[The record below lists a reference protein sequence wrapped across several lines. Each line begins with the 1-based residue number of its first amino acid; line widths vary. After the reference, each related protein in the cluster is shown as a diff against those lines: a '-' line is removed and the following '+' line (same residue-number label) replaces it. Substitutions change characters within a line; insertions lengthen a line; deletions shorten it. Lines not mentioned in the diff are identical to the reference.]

1 MSYLK
6 ILIVE
11 GNDPKNN
18 EFFVK
23 AAKASC
29 SENLKNLV
37 LKLESNSTI
46 KIINPARDEDT
57 KSALENINEYHG
69 IIFTGGAMRL
79 NDMTDEIKKHINFA
93 SNCFQ
98 HENKILAICW
108 GLQVCSVAAGGK
120 VAPGKNGAHVGIA
133 SDIEI
138 NAEGK
143 KNLIYKDK
151 KLRFTS
157 PAFNYDEVCEIPSGA
172 TLLSSDKVNKVMGL
186 YFTSGKSKIWGLQY
200 HPDYEYWQMINLSNG
215 RKERILKNGH
225 FKNDNE
231 FQNHLVYIKE
241 EEKKLDFKNRTC
253 EIRNWLNH
261 IKLDL

>member
-1 MSYLK
+1 MSNLN

-37 LKLESNSTI
+37 LKLAPNSTI

-57 KSALENINEYHG
+57 KSILKNINNYHG

-79 NDMTDEIKKHINFA
+79 NDMTEEIKKHIDFA
-93 SNCFQ
+93 SNCFKY
-98 HENKILAICW
+98 ENNILAICW

-120 VAPGKNGAHVGIA
+120 VAQGKNGAHVGIA

-138 NAEGK
+138 NDDGK
-143 KNLIYKDK
+143 KNLIYKNK
-151 KLRFTS
+151 KLKFTS
-157 PAFNYDEVCEIPSGA
+157 PAFNYDEVCEIPQGA
-172 TLLSSDKVNKVMGL
+172 TLLSSDKVNQVM
-186 YFTSGKSKIWGLQY
+186 
-200 HPDYEYWQMINLSNG
+200 
-215 RKERILKNGH
+215 
-225 FKNDNE
+225 
-231 FQNHLVYIKE
+231 
-241 EEKKLDFKNRTC
+241 
-253 EIRNWLNH
+253 
-261 IKLDL
+261 

>member
-1 MSYLK
+1 MSNLN

-37 LKLESNSTI
+37 LKLAPNSTI

-57 KSALENINEYHG
+57 KTALKNINNYHG

-79 NDMTDEIKKHINFA
+79 NDMTDEIKKHIDFA
-93 SNCFQ
+93 SNCFK
-98 HENKILAICW
+98 HENNILAICW
-108 GLQVCSVAAGGK
+108 GWQICSVAAGGK
-120 VAPGKNGAHVGIA
+120 VAPGKSGAHVGIA

-138 NAEGK
+138 NDEGK
-143 KNLIYKDK
+143 KNLIYKNK
-151 KLRFTS
+151 KLKFTS
-157 PAFNYDEVCEIPSGA
+157 PAFNYDEVCEIPQGA
-172 TLLSSDKVNKVMGL
+172 TLLSSDKVNQVMGL

-200 HPDYEYWQMINLSNG
+200 HPDYEYWQMINLSNA

-225 FKNDNE
+225 FNNENE
-231 FQNHLVYIKE
+231 FQNHLNYMKE
-241 EEKKLDFKNRTC
+241 EEKKLDFENRTC
-253 EIRNWLNH
+253 EVKNWLDQIN
-261 IKLDL
+261 

>member
-1 MSYLK
+1 MTNLN

-18 EFFVK
+18 EFFKK

-37 LKLESNSTI
+37 MKLEPNSEI
-46 KIINPARDEDT
+46 KIINPIRDNETETVLD
-57 KSALENINEYHG
+57 NITSYHG

-79 NDMTDEIKKHINFA
+79 NDMTDEIKKHLNFA
-93 SNCFQ
+93 SNCFKYK
-98 HENKILAICW
+98 NKILAICW

-138 NAEGK
+138 SEEGK
-143 KNLIYKDK
+143 KNLIYKNK
-151 KLRFTS
+151 KLKFTS
-157 PAFNYDEVCEIPSGA
+157 PAFNYDEVCEIPIGA
-172 TLLSSDKVNKVMGL
+172 TVLSSDNVNRVMGL

-200 HPDYEYWQMINLSNG
+200 HPDYEYWQMINLSNA
-215 RKERILKNGH
+215 RKDRILENNH
-225 FKNDNE
+225 FKNEDE
-231 FQNHLVYIKE
+231 FQHHLDYIKE
-241 EEKKLDFKNRTC
+241 EEKKLNFENRTC
-253 EIRNWLNH
+253 EVRNWLDYV
-261 IKLDL
+261 KLD